1 MSLSDEERRIVVQLE
16 MERANRTFSEV
27 DVLRAESLWNGVCN
41 RLYYAVY
48 HAISALLIHDGHQ
61 VYTHH
66 GSHALF
72 GLHYIKTGVLP
83 AEFGKLYNQL
93 QTMREESD
101 YNCAFEA
108 EPQDLEDKIEPA
120 RQLVET
126 IGKMVLE

>member
-83 AEFGKLYNQL
+83 AEFGKLYNQF
-93 QTMREESD
+93 QTMRKESD

-120 RQLVET
+120 RQLIET

>member
-83 AEFGKLYNQL
+83 AEYGKLYNQL

-120 RQLVET
+120 RQLIET
-126 IGKMVLE
+126 IWTMVLD

>member
-120 RQLVET
+120 RQLIET

>member
-83 AEFGKLYNQL
+83 AEYGKLYNQL

-120 RQLVET
+120 RQLIET
-126 IGKMVLE
+126 IWKMVLE